1 MSRQRHGVEENP
13 AEAERR
19 LRAADRELNRLYK
32 LLLPILDAQGRGK
45 LQKAQRAWIAFRDAN
60 CAYEADGYRVANL
73 SKMQR
78 TDTAARMTE
87 ARVKE
92 MQASLEYHVI
102 DKEP

>member
-1 MSRQRHGVEENP
+1 MSQRHGVEENP

-19 LRAADRELNRLYK
+19 LRVADRELNRLYK
-32 LLLPILDAQGRGK
+32 ELLGILDVQGRGK
-45 LQKAQRAWIAFRDAN
+45 VHKAQRAWLAFRDAN
-60 CAYEADGYRVANL
+60 CAYEADGYRVASL

-92 MQASLEYHVI
+92 VKVSLEYHVI
-102 DKEP
+102 DKQP